1 MGTLFM
7 GGVDWSIS
15 EDLVRNKLKDYGSIL
30 SVTLLPDRKC
40 GFVTFA
46 TREEAEGTMTALF
59 DLFYLN
65 KRKLELNWAR
75 SKGGNNT
82 NTNSNNTNTNSAESE
97 QKQQIGPQKRTEQ
110 EITADEQA
118 FLETQ
123 GIVPP
128 KLPPM

>member
-1 MGTLFM
+1 MRKYDEWTHGAEEQEDGDGKDGKERKRHRKVPMAPVDVTIRTLFV
-7 GGVDWSIS
+7 GGVDWSIN

-59 DLFYLN
+59 DQFYLN

-75 SKGGNNT
+75 SKGDSTSNTTNTANT
-82 NTNSNNTNTNSAESE
+82 NT
-97 QKQQIGPQKRTEQ
+97 
-110 EITADEQA
+110 
-118 FLETQ
+118 
-123 GIVPP
+123 
-128 KLPPM
+128 